1 MTAISN
7 THPHVYVV
15 KNCITSYPK
24 GLTNTEV
31 CTHTRIKKDRVNKLL
46 TICRTQEYIYRVGL
60 VWVGS
65 EHHAEAVKAWESRKK
80 EHKKIKNRERHAMY
94 PRHIFGAKKEVAPV
108 FKEKG
113 PALDQLP
120 KRFLV
125 TAPNSVFQLAE
136 FMGLRLV

>member
-1 MTAISN
+1 MSDIKN
-7 THPHVYVV
+7 NHPHVYLV
-15 KNCITSYPK
+15 KNCIASYPK

-46 TICRTQEYIYRVGL
+46 TICKNQEYIYRVGL

-65 EHHAEAVKAWESRKK
+65 EHRAEAVKAWEIRKK
-80 EHKKIKNRERHAMY
+80 EHKKIRNRERHLMY
-94 PRHIFGAKKEVAPV
+94 PRRNNNLVTPQEKTFVLKEPTI
-108 FKEKG
+108 
-113 PALDQLP
+113 DQLP